1 MPFPVLPAPLSR
13 ALIERS
19 YLEPTSVQSAV
30 LEAEADDRD
39 LLVSAQ
45 TGSGKTVAFGLA
57 VSTSLL
63 GQNDRAEP
71 APTPLVL
78 VIAPTRELAMQVR
91 AELEWLYG
99 QTGARVISCV
109 GGMDIRREAAAL
121 IQGGHIVVG
130 TPGRLRDHM
139 ERGRLDVSALRA
151 VVLDEADEMLNLGFR
166 EDLEFMLDLMPAEK
180 RTLLFSATIPREIAS
195 LARRFQKNALRI
207 DTVNHAAPHVDIDY
221 RAIRLAPNEV
231 EHGVVN
237 LLRFFDVPTALVFC
251 STREA
256 VKRLHASLVE
266 RGFSAVSLS
275 GEMSQS
281 DRTHALQALRDG
293 RARVCVATDV
303 AARGLDLPG
312 LDLVVHADLPN
323 DKETLLHRSGRT
335 GRAGRKGVCAILVP
349 YNRRRKAEMLISG
362 AGVDVAWGGPP
373 TAEEIRH
380 KDRERFL
387 ADPIFTEENTEEDL
401 DLATAL
407 LIQHTPETVAS
418 ALIRLYR
425 SRMPEPEEVIA
436 NAPENFRNEGRR
448 ERGRSDFEPSS
459 PRDSQRAEGPMV
471 WFRMNIGRTKNA
483 DPRWLLP
490 MICRLGHVTKREIGA
505 IRIFDADTKFEI
517 MQSVAAKFAAA
528 IAKPNDED
536 IKITSADG
544 SSPDRKPSFKKEG
557 DFGKN
562 TDYKKDNGFKKPWK
576 ESAPRAEN
584 APAPE
589 KSFAPEAKK
598 PFERKPWQKDAAQA
612 APYPSKKADGD
623 RKPWQKDRPK
633 TAESDA
639 PKRDFEPK
647 PWQKSAP
654 SGAAP
659 SAPKGDFERK
669 PWQKDRPPG
678 APKPPFSKKP
688 KSGKPKRPKV

>member
-1 MPFPVLPAPLSR
+1 
-13 ALIERS
+13 
-19 YLEPTSVQSAV
+19 
-30 LEAEADDRD
+30 
-39 LLVSAQ
+39 
-45 TGSGKTVAFGLA
+45 
-57 VSTSLL
+57 
-63 GQNDRAEP
+63 
-71 APTPLVL
+71 
-78 VIAPTRELAMQVR
+78 
-91 AELEWLYG
+91 
-99 QTGARVISCV
+99 
-109 GGMDIRREAAAL
+109 
-121 IQGGHIVVG
+121 
-130 TPGRLRDHM
+130 
-139 ERGRLDVSALRA
+139 
-151 VVLDEADEMLNLGFR
+151 
-166 EDLEFMLDLMPAEK
+166 
-180 RTLLFSATIPREIAS
+180 
-195 LARRFQKNALRI
+195 
-207 DTVNHAAPHVDIDY
+207 
-221 RAIRLAPNEV
+221 
-231 EHGVVN
+231 
-237 LLRFFDVPTALVFC
+237 
-251 STREA
+251 
-256 VKRLHASLVE
+256 
-266 RGFSAVSLS
+266 
-275 GEMSQS
+275 
-281 DRTHALQALRDG
+281 
-293 RARVCVATDV
+293 
-303 AARGLDLPG
+303 
-312 LDLVVHADLPN
+312 
-323 DKETLLHRSGRT
+323 
-335 GRAGRKGVCAILVP
+335 
-349 YNRRRKAEMLISG
+349 MLISG

-407 LIQHTPETVAS
+407 LVQHTPETVAS

-562 TDYKKDNGFKKPWK
+562 KDYKKDKGFKKPWK
-576 ESAPRAEN
+576 ESAPRVEN

-688 KSGKPKRPKV
+688 KSGKPKRPKS